1 MSLNRV
7 IGAQGKIPWRLS
19 EDLKFFKRTTLG
31 HVILMGRKTY
41 ESLGKPLPGRENWVV
56 SSRSIPGVRVIHD
69 LREIAEPGGGRELF
83 LIGGAQL
90 YGELLQKCSE
100 LFLTLVKREVAGDTF
115 FPPFESTFRLEEV
128 VFESLEMEIRRYGRL
143 PGRQA
148 IWKFISAFCSI
159 LARPKL
165 PNFRQVVPAKQLVVG
180 AMPSVRPALKIEQDL
195 PSSVRQTAN

>member
-1 MSLNRV
+1 VKAIAAMSLNRV

-90 YGELLQKCSE
+90 YGELMQKCSE
-100 LFLTLVKREVAGDTF
+100 LFLTLVKRKVAGDTF

-148 IWKFISAFCSI
+148 IAPGPFGNFFRHF
-159 LARPKL
+159 ARYWRA
-165 PNFRQVVPAKQLVVG
+165 PNCRIFGKWCR
-180 AMPSVRPALKIEQDL
+180 
-195 PSSVRQTAN
+195 PSSLSSEPCRQFGRLEI